1 MSGDDR
7 DNPPGGRRSDGRP
20 FKVGNTRDNGSYAV
34 GRNRPP
40 ESGKFRAG
48 DGRKRGKR
56 RKGVRNT
63 DTEFMS
69 ELSRKMT
76 VREGGK
82 ERKVS
87 KSQAVDLRLIDN
99 ATRKGD
105 NKAIELVDA
114 RRRRIAADH
123 ETNRHFHTMTDTR
136 ILEAYALHPARQ
148 PLSLLNGCCQSNRNL
163 SPIGAIRP
171 RQVRYQAA
179 RLCHSVNAAERR
191 ALNVSLSTRWR
202 SELKWL

>member
-7 DNPPGGRRSDGRP
+7 DNPADGRRSDGRQ
-20 FKVGNTRDNGSYAV
+20 FKDGNIREDGSYAV
-34 GRNRPP
+34 GKNRPP

-56 RKGVRNT
+56 TKGVRNA

-69 ELSRKMT
+69 ELSRRMT

-99 ATRKGD
+99 PTRKGD
-105 NKAIELVDA
+105 YKAIELVDA
-114 RRRRIAADH
+114 RRRRITADH

-136 ILEAYALHPARQ
+136 ILEAYLRDRADEL
-148 PLSLLNGCCQSNRNL
+148 
-163 SPIGAIRP
+163 AIDP
-171 RQVRYQAA
+171 TLFGDTPEAD
-179 RLCHSVNAAERR
+179 E
-191 ALNVSLSTRWR
+191 
-202 SELKWL
+202 SEAGQ